1 MYAELV
7 KNRDMSHTGPPD
19 EATATAVSVSK
30 NPPPGWVAHGAAEIA
45 RSHSAPL
52 NQNNTHCLQ
61 ITAHA
66 GGGGA
71 RNTGYWGMAVRAG
84 EIYKLSLYA
93 RSSVAAAAAA
103 GGGSVPPPPPPPLQ
117 VALLAE
123 DGQSTIGST
132 SIDLS
137 GAKHTLFE
145 PYQDS
150 NRSFYQDRLGTNM
163 GKVEKKGRSPQA
175 TASADG
181 QSTNGI

>member
-19 EATATAVSVSK
+19 EATEGAVSASK
-30 NPPPGWVAHGAAEIA
+30 KPPPGWVAHGAAEIA
-45 RSHSAPL
+45 RSHSGPL

-93 RSSVAAAAAA
+93 RSSVAVAAA
-103 GGGSVPPPPPPPLQ
+103 GGGSSVPPPPPPPLQ

-123 DGQSTIGST
+123 DGHSAIGST

-137 GAKHTLFE
+137 GAKHTFVSHLILK
-145 PYQDS
+145 
-150 NRSFYQDRLGTNM
+150 NGSFYQNRALFP
-163 GKVEKKGRSPQA
+163 GKS
-175 TASADG
+175 
-181 QSTNGI
+181 